1 VEKDNGRERNT
12 LTPGQYREL
21 QHSFAAQIM
30 HDPKITPAFLK
41 VAWAYCL
48 HINSE
53 TGAAWPKIKT
63 ITDLTGVCGK
73 TVSRARKYFG
83 LKWHVTEE
91 RRPGKSLIC
100 YPQPKDVP
108 GQQDVSTHG
117 TDPGQVVVPTGVD
130 NKMSRGSGQQD
141 VHRLLN
147 TQRLTLNRGLLI
159 EGFARTARRT
169 ARSRSQKRRKRLGEE
184 ARTTKAWTPS
194 ISSRPRLLNGRL
206 GRRSS
211 AGHKLTLVSTVELNV
226 VGGFRRNGPAQKTNP
241 NSMGVPRHHLDR
253 HIALVTARESEC
265 RMTKLKSW

>member
-1 VEKDNGRERNT
+1 
-12 LTPGQYREL
+12 
-21 QHSFAAQIM
+21 M

-159 EGFARTARRT
+159 EGFARIARRT

-194 ISSRPRLLNGRL
+194 ISSRPRLPQWEAWSKIKRWPQTDSHVDGRIKRGWWFPSEWPSSEDKSKLNG
-206 GRRSS
+206 GS
-211 AGHKLTLVSTVELNV
+211 A
-226 VGGFRRNGPAQKTNP
+226 PP
-241 NSMGVPRHHLDR
+241 P
-253 HIALVTARESEC
+253 
-265 RMTKLKSW
+265 